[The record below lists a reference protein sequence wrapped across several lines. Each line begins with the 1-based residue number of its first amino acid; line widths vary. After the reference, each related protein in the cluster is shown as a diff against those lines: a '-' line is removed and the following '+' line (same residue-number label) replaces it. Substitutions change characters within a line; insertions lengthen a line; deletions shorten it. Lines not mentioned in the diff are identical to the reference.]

1 MINFR
6 DGTTESSLRNN
17 TVIFEFEFDPITRV
31 NTSLGID
38 LRLTWRRV
46 NGTSSGII
54 VVANCKYFNQSDAQ
68 LKRIGQ
74 TGTYQL
80 SVPLHLLGEGSLLVQ
95 LATNISCIR
104 YQYIFGSW
112 HRNTYPK
119 DWCGCI
125 DWQIRGSSHPLE
137 ISAKRG

>member
-38 LRLTWRRV
+38 LRLTWRQT
-46 NGTSSGII
+46 NSTDSGVI
-54 VVANCKYFNQSDAQ
+54 VAAICWSDTQNDAQ
-68 LKRIGQ
+68 LERVGQ
-74 TGTYQL
+74 TGTYKL
-80 SVPLHLLGEGSLLVQ
+80 SVPLHLLGEGRLLVN
-95 LATNISCIR
+95 LDINMACFSYR
-104 YQYIFGSW
+104 YYK
-112 HRNTYPK
+112 R
-119 DWCGCI
+119 CGCNE
-125 DWQIRGSSHPLE
+125 WQVRGRSNPLE